1 VNVQKDNFQE
11 NVETI
16 QSELV
21 TGEHEVKI
29 AEKIGVEEFT
39 INGDALGAKIKEL
52 VHQGNIR
59 RIIIKNE
66 EGHILMEI
74 PLTVGVVG
82 GVISAAF
89 FPIMAAVGSIT
100 SGRLRQRSDGCSF
113 DDRGRKTRI
122 IFLVCVVGAIHEL
135 PLLRKRGKMGERI
148 DLDFMQTLFR

>member
-1 VNVQKDNFQE
+1 MNVPNDNFQE

-21 TGEHEVKI
+21 TGEHDVKT
-29 AEKIGVEEFT
+29 EKIGIEEFS

-66 EGHILMEI
+66 EGHILIEI

-82 GVISAAF
+82 GAISAAF
-89 FPIMAAVGSIT
+89 FPILAAVGSIGAMVAHLT
-100 SGRLRQRSDGCSF
+100 
-113 DDRGRKTRI
+113 I
-122 IFLVCVVGAIHEL
+122 VVE
-135 PLLRKRGKMGERI
+135 KRE
-148 DLDFMQTLFR
+148 